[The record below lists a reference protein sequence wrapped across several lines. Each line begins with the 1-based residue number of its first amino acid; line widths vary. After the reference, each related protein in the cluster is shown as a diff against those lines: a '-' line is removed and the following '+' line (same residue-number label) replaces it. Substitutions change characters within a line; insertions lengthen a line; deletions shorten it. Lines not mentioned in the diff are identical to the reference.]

1 MYFIVPLGTLSST
14 TISTPMDV
22 SNTEPPNSD
31 GKPEVLAIALPIFAG
46 ILVVVVAV
54 GCYLRFR

>member
-1 MYFIVPLGTLSST
+1 
-14 TISTPMDV
+14 MDV
-22 SNTEPPNSD
+22 ANTEPPNSD
-31 GKPEVLAIALPIFAG
+31 GQTEVLDIALPIFAG